1 MIDNRPF
8 ELDVRA
14 GGNQNSAVISLKG
27 PMIIEHLFRFQD
39 AWRTEQAQVIIFN
52 LSEVSYMDSS
62 MIGSLVNAHV
72 HYSKN
77 GRKMA
82 LAAVPD
88 RVKQFLSV
96 TKVDSLFKF
105 YPTVTEAESTLSGQ
119 AVAAQ

>member
-1 MIDNRPF
+1 MIDNRTF

-14 GGNQNSAVISLKG
+14 GGSQNSAVISPKG

-39 AWRTEQAQVIIFN
+39 AWRTEQAQIIIFN

-62 MIGSLVNAHV
+62 LIGSLVNAHV

-77 GRKMA
+77 GRQMA

-88 RVKQFLSV
+88 RLKQFLSV

-105 YPTVTEAESTLSGQ
+105 YATVSEAETALSAQ

>member
-1 MIDNRPF
+1 MIDQRPF
-8 ELDVRA
+8 ELDVRP
-14 GGNQNSAVISLKG
+14 GGTSNSSVISPKG

-39 AWRTEQAQVIIFN
+39 AWRGEQAQIIIFN

-72 HYSKN
+72 HFSKN

-105 YPTVTEAESTLSGQ
+105 YPTVSEAENALSAQ